1 MAFTKIMATTK
12 VGTFFSSRGFFV
24 VGKMNMG
31 GNGGEKNMLENTFI
45 LHLITLEF
53 EDIRNTAVCLLFL

>member
-12 VGTFFSSRGFFV
+12 VGTFFSSRVFFV

-45 LHLITLEF
+45 LQAAY
-53 EDIRNTAVCLLFL
+53 NSGY